1 MHLMKSCGKN
11 RVSVKF
17 PLLLLFLLLLFSSS
31 LIVTPF
37 LHAAEDFAV
46 KRQTMIER
54 DIRGR
59 GVKDPKVLNAMSRIA
74 RERFVEKGIAGQA
87 YEDHPLPIGEGQ
99 TISQPYV
106 VALMTEA
113 LRLRPAERVL
123 EIGTGSGYQAAV
135 LAEIVSKV
143 YTIEIRKNLTEKAE
157 RLLKDLGYRN
167 IKVKYGDG
175 YFGWEE
181 HGPYDAII
189 VTAAANHI
197 PPPLIRQ
204 LKEGG
209 RLIIPLGSTIYSQ
222 MLTIATKKKGEL
234 DVVQLGRVAFVPM
247 VGEAEKRK

>member
-1 MHLMKSCGKN
+1 MHWNKSRDKD
-11 RVSVKF
+11 RFSVAF
-17 PLLLLFLLLLFSSS
+17 PLPLFPLALFLLFS
-31 LIVTPF
+31 LAVKPC
-37 LHAAEDFAV
+37 LHAAEDFAM
-46 KRQTMIER
+46 KRHKMIER
-54 DIRGR
+54 DIKGR
-59 GVKDPKVLNAMSRIA
+59 GVKDPGVLNAMSRIG
-74 RERFVEKGIAGQA
+74 RERFVDKDLAERA

-113 LRLRPAERVL
+113 LKLKRADRVL

-135 LAEIVSKV
+135 LAEIVSEV
-143 YTIEIRKNLTEKAE
+143 YTIEIRKKLAE
-157 RLLKDLGYRN
+157 GAGRLLRDLGYRS

-175 YFGWEE
+175 YFGWAE

-209 RLIIPLGSTIYSQ
+209 RLIIPLGSTTYAQI
-222 MLTIATKKKGEL
+222 LTIATKKKGEL
-234 DVVQLGRVAFVPM
+234 DVMQLGSVAFVPM
-247 VGEAEKRK
+247 VGEAEKKR

>member
-1 MHLMKSCGKN
+1 MKSSGKN
-11 RVSVKF
+11 RASVTLR
-17 PLLLLFLLLLFSSS
+17 LLLIFLLLLFVSS
-31 LIVTPF
+31 LVVKPCLF
-37 LHAAEDFAV
+37 AEEDFAV
-46 KRQTMIER
+46 KRQKMTEK
-54 DIRGR
+54 DIKAR
-59 GVKDPKVLNAMSRIA
+59 GVKDPRVLNAMSRIM
-74 RERFVEKGIAGQA
+74 RERFVDKGVAPQA

-113 LRLRPAERVL
+113 LKLKPADRVL

-143 YTIEIRKNLTEKAE
+143 YTIEIRKSLAERAE
-157 RLLKDLGYRN
+157 RLLRDLGYRN

-189 VTAAANHI
+189 VTAAANHL

-222 MLTIATKKKGEL
+222 ILTIATKKKGEL

-247 VGEAEKRK
+247 VGEAEKKR